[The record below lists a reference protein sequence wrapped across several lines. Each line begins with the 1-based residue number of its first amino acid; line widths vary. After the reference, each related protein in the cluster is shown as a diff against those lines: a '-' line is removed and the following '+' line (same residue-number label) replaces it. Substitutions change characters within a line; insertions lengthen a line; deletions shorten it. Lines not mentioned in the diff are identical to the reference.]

1 MQLSITESEWSGWTN
16 SQSEP
21 KTTIYDIE
29 LNKKYVINVYH
40 FKGYSN
46 WEYVEY
52 DEEIFSFEITEI
64 NYASIKIHTFQYLSA
79 SRTGSINLLSE
90 DQDFRVSMIEPL
102 TLKTLTMDAGWTFEL
117 KLI

>member
-1 MQLSITESEWSGWTN
+1 MQLSITESYWSGWTN
-16 SQSEP
+16 GQPES
-21 KTTIYDIE
+21 KTTIHDIE
-29 LNKKYVINVYH
+29 LNKKYVVKTYH

-64 NYASIKIHTFQYLSA
+64 NYASISIHTFQRFS
-79 SRTGSINLLSE
+79 SGSGSINLSSE

-102 TLKTLTMDAGWTFEL
+102 TLKTLTMDAGWIFEL